1 MDTGFDTSKI
11 AYGNR
16 PFIHQPPPFAVQMIP
31 IFGATFIIAGLIGV
45 ATAFYCAYAFGV
57 SQFLLIGGLSY
68 GMMFLGTVTIA
79 FYHLVAAMLDN
90 RQMMAYRG
98 KGG

>member
-1 MDTGFDTSKI
+1 MNFSRVSTGSK
-11 AYGNR
+11 
-16 PFIHQPPPFAVQMIP
+16 PFTHQPPPFAVQMIP

-68 GMMFLGTVTIA
+68 AAMFLGTVTIA
-79 FYHLVAAMLDN
+79 FYHLVTATLDN
-90 RQMMAYRG
+90 RQIMAYRG
-98 KGG
+98 KY